1 MGKTTLIRKLLNL
14 DDNFR
19 YIKPDM
25 TRPLRDGETDKR
37 SITDAEMDKIV
48 PTGVY
53 VVVNTLLN
61 GIRYA
66 TPRQP
71 ILDALK
77 QGNFPILDWPIK
89 KLSIMTKEF
98 PTYTV
103 YLSPPNLNE
112 LKNRLINDNR
122 DADGIRFKA
131 AEAELNDYWSG
142 KFKNLI
148 DLHVVNHSQKSED
161 AAQLVYGAYKH
172 NLTQF

>member
-1 MGKTTLIRKLLNL
+1 MGKTTLIRRLLEL

-37 SITDAEMDKIV
+37 SIADEEMDEMI
-48 PTGVY
+48 PTRVY
-53 VVVNTLLN
+53 IVVNTLLN

-71 ILDALK
+71 ILDALE
-77 QGNFPILDWPIK
+77 QGNFPVLDWPIK

-122 DADGIRFKA
+122 DTDGARLKA
-131 AEAELNDYWSG
+131 AEAELNDYRVG
-142 KFKNLI
+142 KFENLI
-148 DLHVVNHSQKSED
+148 DLHVVNHNQKSED
-161 AAQLVYGAYKH
+161 AAQLVYSAYKYA
-172 NLTQF
+172 LTSI